1 MTTVDKKRKRVG
13 VRSKQSP
20 RDLLYDMYRAYSI
33 TQALYVVAKLGV
45 ADYLRDGLARSDELA
60 KEVGANPR
68 ALFRVMR
75 HLATVGVFTQDRS
88 RRFGLT
94 PLGELLCTDHPES
107 MRHGVIMNGEEI
119 YRAVGELLHT
129 VRTGETAFNHLYGKG
144 HFEYLAEHPE
154 ASWTFN
160 KAMAQSLRRQ
170 KNPIESYNF
179 KDKLLVVDIGGGRGD
194 LIALVLVANPEMEGI
209 LFDLPQGTAE
219 AQSLLKAKGVE
230 ERCQVKTGSFFD
242 SIPAGGD
249 VYMLSRILHDWPDE
263 KAAVILAN
271 CRKSIKEGGTLLI
284 RENVLPEQNAEE
296 KATEL
301 DVIMLAVTGGE
312 ERSESEWKNLLKSA
326 QFKVTRFHRK
336 KGELDLIEAKP
347 I

>member
-1 MTTVDKKRKRVG
+1 MVDKKRQRPG
-13 VRSKQSP
+13 MRSKQSP
-20 RDLLYDMYRAYSI
+20 RDRLYDMYRAYST
-33 TQALYVVAKLGV
+33 TQALYVVAKLGI
-45 ADYLRDGLARSDELA
+45 ADYLRGEPAGSGELA
-60 KEVGANPR
+60 QKVDANPK

-75 HLATVGVFTQDRS
+75 HLATVGVFTQDGS
-88 RRFGLT
+88 RKFRLT
-94 PLGELLCTDHPES
+94 ELGKLLCTDHPGS
-107 MRHGVIMNGEEI
+107 MRHSVIMNGEEI
-119 YRAVGELLHT
+119 YRAAGELLHS

-154 ASWTFN
+154 ASSTFN

-179 KDKLLVVDIGGGRGD
+179 KDKHLVVDVGGGRGD
-194 LIALVLVANPEMEGI
+194 LIASVLVANPVMEGI

-230 ERCQVKTGSFFD
+230 GRCQVKAGSFFD
-242 SIPAGGD
+242 AVPAGGD

-263 KAAVILAN
+263 KAAIILTN
-271 CRKSIKEGGTLLI
+271 CRKAIKEGGTLLI
-284 RENVLPEQNAEE
+284 RENILPEQNAEE

-312 ERSESEWKNLLKSA
+312 ERTESEWQNLLKSA
-326 QFKVTRFHRK
+326 KFKVTRFHRK
-336 KGELDLIEAKP
+336 KGELDLVEAKP